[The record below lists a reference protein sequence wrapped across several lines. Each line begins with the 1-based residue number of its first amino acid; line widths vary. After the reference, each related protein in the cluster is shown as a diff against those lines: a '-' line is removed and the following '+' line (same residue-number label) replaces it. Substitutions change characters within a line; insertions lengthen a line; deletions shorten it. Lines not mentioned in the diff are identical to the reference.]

1 VNWKI
6 LLVAGLA
13 TAGTA
18 VASTAVM
25 ATTQDGSAVC
35 DTYLDVDV
43 NGDKL
48 ADVVVPE
55 PHATVDGV
63 TEAGRVVVYYG
74 GGKGLQVITQNT
86 PGVPG
91 AAEAGDRFGNATA
104 VTDLNGDGCQ
114 ELSIAAA
121 DEDLGGTANAGGVW
135 FVPGGATGLDLTSTS
150 LITQD
155 SSGVPGTAE
164 AGDRF
169 GGAVAGTVAST
180 GGILAVGVPG
190 ENGASGAVYVKQH
203 DHVWAVTQNSPGIPG
218 DAEPGDRYG
227 EVLTALHG
235 VVVVGV
241 PHEDIGAIKD
251 AGIVQY
257 LGPTATSVA
266 HLRTVTQNS
275 TGVSGTPEAGD
286 RFGASLDTD
295 RMVKSDEGS
304 ELLAIGVPGES
315 LTSAD
320 ADHGMVHLLIADF
333 LAPEYGYVERHV
345 HQNTAG
351 VLGVAEATDQFGEQV
366 NISSFRLPGEDFER
380 VALTVVSPHEE
391 HDAEQGDAPAIQAF
405 LLDPDLGAADQ
416 WVQQGSYGLPTDA
429 ELTTAYAEGRDTS
442 LYLED
447 AVGAH
452 VYAVPWGNVLV
463 GRTDPVV
470 VYTA

>member
-1 VNWKI
+1 
-6 LLVAGLA
+6 
-13 TAGTA
+13 
-18 VASTAVM
+18 M
-25 ATTQDGSAVC
+25 ATTANSGALC

-43 NGDKL
+43 NSDRL

-55 PHATVDGV
+55 PHATVAGV
-63 TEAGRVVVYYG
+63 TEAGRVLVYYG
-74 GGKGLQVITQNT
+74 GGKGAQVISQNT
-86 PGVPG
+86 RGVPG
-91 AAEAGDRFGNATA
+91 TAEAGDRFGNVTA

-135 FVPGGATGLDLTSTS
+135 FVPGGTNGLDLASTS
-150 LITQD
+150 LITQN

-169 GGAVAGTVAST
+169 GGALAGTVAST

-190 ENGASGAVYVKQH
+190 ENGASGAVYVMQH
-203 DHVWAVTQNSPGIPG
+203 GNVWAVTQDSAGVAG
-218 DAEPGDRYG
+218 EAEPGDRYG

-241 PHEDIGAIKD
+241 PHEDIGGIKD

-257 LGPTATSVA
+257 LGPTATSVVYV
-266 HLRTVTQNS
+266 RTVSQNS
-275 TGVSGTPEAGD
+275 PGVSGTPESGD

-295 RMVKSDEGS
+295 RAVPRDEAS
-304 ELLAIGVPGES
+304 EPLAIGVPGES

-320 ADHGMVHLLIADF
+320 ADHGMVHLLIADG

-366 NISSFRLPGEDFER
+366 NISSFRLPGDDFDQ
-380 VALTVVSPHEE
+380 VALTVVSPHEY
-391 HDAEQGDAPAIQAF
+391 HDAEQGDIPAIQAF
-405 LLDPDLGAADQ
+405 LLGSDLGAADQ
-416 WVQQGSYGLPTDA
+416 WAKQNSYGLPADA
-429 ELTTAYAEGRDTS
+429 ELTTAYAEGRDDS

-447 AVGAH
+447 ASGAH
-452 VYAVPWGNVLV
+452 VYAVPWGNVFS
-463 GRTDPVV
+463 GRTDPVLA
-470 VYTA
+470 YTE